1 MGKKGIKKL
10 NGRNNY
16 QFLDSALANSDTYY
30 DYLDRFK
37 QVALSQF
44 EWINLPETM
53 NADFLEKCLY
63 YFGEAS
69 LLKTKDYGFI
79 NTKCC
84 TNGRINIYEL
94 PTNLNCFS
102 VGFQASRK
110 LYNGFSVD
118 EEDEEYNY
126 CILVKNNF
134 DKLPTAPS
142 MELFAYRLYQAE
154 RCCDVNI
161 KNSKFPMI
169 FAGDESMKLFFANLY
184 EKYDGNEPVM
194 FIDKKQLGEMAFRT
208 IKTDSP
214 FLVDKIMNYKKE
226 IWNEALTY
234 LGINNIHVE
243 KKERLISGEVDS
255 NNELINLNLQ
265 SRLAVRKKA
274 CDQFNKFFKLEG
286 KDKID
291 VKVRSDLTNYVKM
304 MENSLEEKEM
314 KEGEEDGTIYNRTS
328 QNN

>member
-1 MGKKGIKKL
+1 MKKSMRKL
-10 NGRNNY
+10 NARNNY
-16 QFLDSALANSDTYY
+16 QFIDSALTNNNTYW

-44 EWINLPETM
+44 EWINLPQSM

-69 LLKTKDYGFI
+69 LLKTEEYGFI

-84 TNGRINIYEL
+84 TNGKINIYDL
-94 PTNLNCFS
+94 PTTLNCFS
-102 VGFQASRK
+102 NGFQVSRK
-110 LYNGFSVD
+110 LYTGLLPDKDDYRSCV
-118 EEDEEYNY
+118 
-126 CILVKNNF
+126 LVKNNF

-154 RCCDVNI
+154 RSCDVNI
-161 KNSKFPMI
+161 KNSKFPLI
-169 FAGDESMKLFFANLY
+169 FAGDESMKLFFTNLY

-194 FIDKKQLGEMAFRT
+194 FVDKKQLGDMAFRT
-208 IKTDSP
+208 IKTEAP
-214 FLVDKIMNYKKE
+214 FIVDKIMNYKKE

-243 KKERLISGEVDS
+243 KKERLVAGEVDS

-265 SRLAVRKKA
+265 SRLATRKEA
-274 CDQFNKFFKLEG
+274 CRQFNEYFGLKG
-286 KDKID
+286 KNKID
-291 VKVRSDLTNYVKM
+291 VKVRSDLTNIIKTADSVFSKL
-304 MENSLEEKEM
+304 ENNK
-314 KEGEEDGTIYNRTS
+314 KEGDENG
-328 QNN
+328 

>member
-1 MGKKGIKKL
+1 MKKAMRKL
-10 NGRNNY
+10 NARNNY
-16 QFLDSALANSDTYY
+16 QFIDSALTNNNTYW

-44 EWINLPETM
+44 EWINLPQSM

-69 LLKTKDYGFI
+69 LLKTEDYGFI

-84 TNGRINIYEL
+84 TNGKINIYDL
-94 PTNLNCFS
+94 PTTLNCFS
-102 VGFQASRK
+102 NGFQVSRK
-110 LYNGFSVD
+110 LYTGLLPDND
-118 EEDEEYNY
+118 EYKS
-126 CILVKNNF
+126 CVLVKNNF

-154 RCCDVNI
+154 RSCDVNI
-161 KNSKFPMI
+161 KNSKFPLI
-169 FAGDESMKLFFANLY
+169 FAGDESMKLFFTNLY

-194 FIDKKQLGEMAFRT
+194 FVDKKQLGDMAFRT
-208 IKTDSP
+208 IKTEAP
-214 FLVDKIMNYKKE
+214 FIVDKIMNYKKE

-243 KKERLISGEVDS
+243 KKERLVAGEVDS

-265 SRLAVRKKA
+265 SRLATRKEA
-274 CDQFNKFFKLEG
+274 CRQFNEYFGLKG
-286 KDKID
+286 KNRID
-291 VKVRSDLTNYVKM
+291 VKVRSDLTNIIKTADSVFSK
-304 MENSLEEKEM
+304 LEKNNK
-314 KEGEEDGTIYNRTS
+314 KEGEENG
-328 QNN
+328 